1 LRFMGYVRWPNRRA
15 AGHLLAAEL
24 AVYRSDDPVVVGL
37 PRGGVEVA
45 DEVARELDAPLEIAV
60 VRKVGAPSQPELG
73 VGAVGSGGVVFI
85 NQPLVERMRIRP
97 EVLDELVAATSEEVE
112 ARVQKWTGDK
122 KETSLNGRTVIVV
135 DDGLATGG
143 TAKAAER
150 VLRAHDPARLVLAI
164 PVCPPES
171 VEPLRELYDDVV
183 VLATPRPFLAV
194 GEHFDDFSQVSD
206 DEVRDILD
214 AASARRG
221 ARP

>member
-1 LRFMGYVRWPNRRA
+1 MAYVRWPNRRA

-24 AVYRSDDPVVVGL
+24 VAYREDDPVVVGL

-45 DEVARELDAPLEIAV
+45 DEIARELDAPLEIAV
-60 VRKVGAPSQPELG
+60 VRKIGAPSQPELG

-85 NQPLVERMRIRP
+85 NQPLVDRMRIRP
-97 EVLDELVAATSEEVE
+97 DVLDQLVAATSEEVE
-112 ARVQKWTGDK
+112 ARVRKWIGDK

-150 VLRAHDPARLVLAI
+150 VLRAHGPARVVLAI

-194 GEHFDDFSQVSD
+194 GEHFDDFAQVKD

-221 ARP
+221 TRR

>member
-1 LRFMGYVRWPNRRA
+1 MAYVRWPNRRA

-24 AVYRSDDPVVVGL
+24 VAYREDDPVVVGL

-45 DEVARELDAPLEIAV
+45 DEIARELDAPLEIAV
-60 VRKVGAPSQPELG
+60 VRKIGAPSQPELG

-85 NQPLVERMRIRP
+85 NQPLVDRMRIRP
-97 EVLDELVAATSEEVE
+97 DVLDQLVAATSEEVE
-112 ARVQKWTGDK
+112 ARVRKWIGDK

-150 VLRAHDPARLVLAI
+150 VLRAHGPARLVLAI

-194 GEHFDDFSQVSD
+194 GEHFDDFAQVKD

-221 ARP
+221 TRR

>member
-1 LRFMGYVRWPNRRA
+1 MGV
-15 AGHLLAAEL
+15 EL
-24 AVYRSDDPVVVGL
+24 APYREADPVVVGL

-45 DEVARELDAPLEIAV
+45 DEVARELNAPLEIAV

-73 VGAVGSGGVVFI
+73 VGAVGSGGVVYI
-85 NQPLVERMRIRP
+85 NQPLVERMRIAP
-97 EVLDELVAATSEEVE
+97 HVLDQLVAATSDEVE
-112 ARVQKWTGDK
+112 ARVQKWIGGK
-122 KETSLNGRTVIVV
+122 EETSLKGRTVIVV

-150 VLRAHDPARLVLAI
+150 VLRGHGPTRLVLAI

-194 GEHFDDFSQVSD
+194 GEHFDDFAQVGD

-214 AASARRG
+214 AASARRSS
-221 ARP
+221 

>member
-1 LRFMGYVRWPNRRA
+1 MAYVRWPNRRA
-15 AGHLLAAEL
+15 AGRLLGVEL
-24 AVYRSDDPVVVGL
+24 APYREHDPVVVGL

-45 DEVARELDAPLEIAV
+45 DEVARELNAPLEIAV

-85 NQPLVERMRIRP
+85 NQPLVERMRIAP
-97 EVLDELVAATSEEVE
+97 EVLDRLVAATSEEVE
-112 ARVQKWTGDK
+112 ARVQKWIGGNE
-122 KETSLNGRTVIVV
+122 ETPLKGRTVIVV

-150 VLRAHDPARLVLAI
+150 VLRGHAPARLVLAI

-194 GEHFDDFSQVSD
+194 GEHFDDFAQVGD

-214 AASARRG
+214 AASARR
-221 ARP
+221 RS

>member
-1 LRFMGYVRWPNRRA
+1 MAYVRWPNRRA
-15 AGHLLAAEL
+15 AGGLLAAEL
-24 AVYRSDDPVVVGL
+24 AGYRDDDPVVVGL

-45 DEVARELDAPLEIAV
+45 DEVARELGAPLEIAV
-60 VRKVGAPSQPELG
+60 VRKIGAPSQPELG

-97 EVLDELVAATSEEVE
+97 DVLDELVAATAEEVE
-112 ARVQKWTGDK
+112 ARVQKWIGDK
-122 KETSLNGRTVIVV
+122 KETSLGGRTVIVV

-150 VLRAHDPARLVLAI
+150 VLRGHGPARLVLAI

-194 GEHFDDFSQVSD
+194 GEHFDDFAQVSD

-214 AASARRG
+214 AASTRRG
-221 ARP
+221 TRG